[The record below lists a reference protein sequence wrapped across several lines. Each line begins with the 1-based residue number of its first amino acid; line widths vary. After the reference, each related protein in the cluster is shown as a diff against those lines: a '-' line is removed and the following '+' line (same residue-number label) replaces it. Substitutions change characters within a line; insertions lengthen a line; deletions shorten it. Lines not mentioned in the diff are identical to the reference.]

1 MFCWASGQACAYTAN
16 KESVGRA
23 TTKTNGSECEGRIT
37 VAAGNGVGRV
47 YKFQNGVDATSAQ
60 LFANTRLT
68 KVGTGNT
75 RVVLVECTRGAAD
88 CGCAKTIHESLTGST
103 NASICGESEGGRASG
118 TRASSDS
125 TGGTV
130 TRARVASCGDGV
142 ELVRSAWGAVTCR
155 VDWTVADALAADEL
169 LVGSAHLA
177 VSCVAAHI
185 TASHARR
192 AGGSRSRIK
201 LTNWADSAVS
211 FGAIYRTCLASAELC
226 SRVVEEV
233 VG

>member
-1 MFCWASGQACAYTAN
+1 M
-16 KESVGRA
+16 
-23 TTKTNGSECEGRIT
+23 
-37 VAAGNGVGRV
+37 
-47 YKFQNGVDATSAQ
+47 
-60 LFANTRLT
+60 
-68 KVGTGNT
+68 
-75 RVVLVECTRGAAD
+75 
-88 CGCAKTIHESLTGST
+88 GCI
-103 NASICGESEGGRASG
+103 
-118 TRASSDS
+118 
-125 TGGTV
+125 
-130 TRARVASCGDGV
+130 
-142 ELVRSAWGAVTCR
+142 TCR